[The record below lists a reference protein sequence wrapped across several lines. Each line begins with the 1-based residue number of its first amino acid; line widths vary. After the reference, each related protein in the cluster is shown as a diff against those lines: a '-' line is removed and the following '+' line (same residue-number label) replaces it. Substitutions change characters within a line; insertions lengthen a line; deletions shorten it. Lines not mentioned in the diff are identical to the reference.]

1 MCHSYDLAARQIFE
15 VNSIHRSGT
24 RVSTDTGNHLPAPVV
39 DRLTGTWVPAI
50 TQEIFKCVSSVA
62 GVGLQ
67 DLANRANQISVS
79 N

>member
-1 MCHSYDLAARQIFE
+1 MSYNPEARQIFE
-15 VNSIHRSGT
+15 VLSKSGT
-24 RVSTDTGNHLPAPVV
+24 RAPNDNHLPLPVLDMV
-39 DRLTGTWVPAI
+39 TGTGVPAI
-50 TQEIFKCVSSVA
+50 TQEIIKCVSSVA

>member
-1 MCHSYDLAARQIFE
+1 MFFNVSYDPVARQIFE
-15 VNSIHRSGT
+15 VLSRSGM
-24 RVSTDTGNHLPAPVV
+24 RVSNDNHLPAPIV
-39 DRLTGTWVPAI
+39 DMVLAYWRTGDHTRK
-50 TQEIFKCVSSVA
+50 FKCVSSVA

>member
-1 MCHSYDLAARQIFE
+1 VSYDPAAWQIFE
-15 VNSIHRSGT
+15 VHSRSGT
-24 RVSTDTGNHLPAPVV
+24 CVSYDNHLLAPVV
-39 DRLTGTWVPAI
+39 DSVTGTRVLAI
-50 TQEIFKCVSSVA
+50 TQENFKCVSIVA